1 MGLPRFRRVKGARSY
16 GSTRLEAAIK
26 AAAHALV
33 MRRKQSGRVVG
44 VELVGVDQVDR
55 GPMAKVTPLAL

>member
-16 GSTRLEAAIK
+16 GSTRLEAAIE

-44 VELVGVDQVDR
+44 VELVGVDQGGAR
-55 GPMAKVTPLAL
+55 WQR

>member
-16 GSTRLEAAIK
+16 GSTRLEAAIE

-33 MRRKQSGRVVG
+33 MRRKQSGRSWEWSLSESIRWTG
-44 VELVGVDQVDR
+44 ARWQR
-55 GPMAKVTPLAL
+55 